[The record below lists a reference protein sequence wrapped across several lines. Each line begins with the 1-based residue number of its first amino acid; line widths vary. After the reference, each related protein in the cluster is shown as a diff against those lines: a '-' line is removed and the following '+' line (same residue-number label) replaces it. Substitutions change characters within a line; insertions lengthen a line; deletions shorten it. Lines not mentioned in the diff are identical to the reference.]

1 MSLERFKYIDGFDN
15 KYLVST
21 WGNVYR
27 FETVDLDIPI
37 GIVKSKNFH
46 PITPQETSKGYLR
59 VGLFRN
65 GKRKW
70 YKVHR
75 LVAQAF
81 IENPEHKPQVNHID
95 GNKKNNSI
103 TNLEWVTD
111 TENKERR
118 NEILDKEKPYKA

>member
-111 TENKERR
+111 EENKLHR
-118 NEILDKEKPYKA
+118 NLILDKNLR